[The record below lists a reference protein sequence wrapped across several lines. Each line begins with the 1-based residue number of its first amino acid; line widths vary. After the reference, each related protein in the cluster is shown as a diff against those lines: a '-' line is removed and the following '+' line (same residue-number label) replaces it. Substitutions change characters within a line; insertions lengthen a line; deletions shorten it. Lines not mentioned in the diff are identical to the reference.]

1 METITMSQR
10 EVDRHGI
17 IQRIIDGKINGT
29 EAAELL
35 KLSTRQVRRMKS
47 AVVKSGAKGLIHRNR
62 GKPGNRRLSEEKR
75 KKIAD
80 LLKETYPD
88 FKPTF
93 ACEKLRDDHKIVH
106 DPKTIRAIQ
115 IEEGLWKPRKK
126 KAGSEHRS
134 WRQRRSCYG
143 EMEQFDGSYEHW
155 FEDRG
160 SKCCLLASIDDAT
173 GNVTKATFGE
183 HEGVFPVF
191 SFWKEYLE
199 HHGKPRSIY
208 MDKFSTYKMNCKEAK
223 DNPDLKTQFERAL
236 GELHIEPI
244 FADSPQAKGRVE
256 RLFET
261 LQDRL
266 IKELRL
272 AGVSTPEEGNIFL
285 ETYLSK
291 FNKQFGVEAMNA
303 SNLHS
308 TLDKKECEKLPSI
321 FSRQEKRTVQN
332 DFTIAHKNHWYQL
345 TEKQPVVV
353 CKRDE
358 VIVEERLDGS
368 IHFRLR
374 GKYLA
379 YKVLPE
385 RPKKIKTKIW
395 VFANQQPTKPAVNH
409 PWRTQIAKDCKISQ
423 LTH

>member
-1 METITMSQR
+1 MSQK

-17 IQRIIDGKINGT
+17 IKRIIDGELNAT
-29 EAAELL
+29 EAAKLL
-35 KLSTRQVRRMKS
+35 HISTRQVRRMKS
-47 AVVKSGAKGLIHRNR
+47 VVALRGAKGLVHGNR
-62 GKPGNRRLSEEKR
+62 GKPGNRRLSQEKR
-75 KKIAD
+75 KEIID
-80 LLKETYPD
+80 LLKEKYPD

-93 ACEKLRDDHKIVH
+93 ACEKLREDHQIIH

-115 IEEGLWKPRKK
+115 MKEGLWKPRRK
-126 KAGSEHRS
+126 KARCEHRS

-173 GNVTKATFGE
+173 GYITKATFGL
-183 HEGVFPVF
+183 HEGVIPVF
-191 SFWKEYLE
+191 TFWKEYLE
-199 HHGKPRSIY
+199 HYGRPRSIY
-208 MDKFSTYKMNCKEAK
+208 LDKFSTYKMNCKEAK
-223 DNPDLKTQFERAL
+223 DNPDLKTQFQRVSE
-236 GELHIEPI
+236 ELQIELI
-244 FADSPQAKGRVE
+244 FAHSPQAKGRVE

-272 AGVSTPEEGNIFL
+272 ANVSTIEEGNIFL
-285 ETYLSK
+285 ETYLPK

-308 TLDKKECEKLPSI
+308 QLNKKELECLPSV

-332 DFTIAHKNHWYQL
+332 DFTISYKNVWYQFL
-345 TEKQPVVV
+345 EKQPVVV
-353 CKRDE
+353 GKRDE
-358 VIVEERLDGS
+358 VTVEERLDGF
-368 IHFRLR
+368 IHIRLR
-374 GKYLA
+374 GKYLT
-379 YKVLPE
+379 YKILPI
-385 RPKKIKTKIW
+385 RQKKIKTTIQVLTHKQ
-395 VFANQQPTKPAVNH
+395 VTKPAIDH
-409 PWRTQIAKDCKISQ
+409 PWRKQISKDCITQQ